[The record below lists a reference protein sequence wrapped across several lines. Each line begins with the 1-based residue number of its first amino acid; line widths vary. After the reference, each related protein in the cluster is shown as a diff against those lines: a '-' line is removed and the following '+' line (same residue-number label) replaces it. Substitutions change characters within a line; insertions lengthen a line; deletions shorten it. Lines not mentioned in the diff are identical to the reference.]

1 MFWKYVVWIVK
12 CVGYWIGAFI
22 AGCASGVGDLGPA
35 PKRPRRQRTYPYDK
49 TSDPRKG
56 QHK

>member
-22 AGCASGVGDLGPA
+22 AGGASGVGDLGPA

-56 QHK
+56 